1 MSESSEQ
8 IRMSCLHSRLEMF
21 CSFGLA
27 LRSDKSDVYL
37 FGVTRERT
45 EESKASNAFMAT
57 VATPI
62 LGATLK
68 SFRDWTR
75 DLEPRSTT
83 SDISDLQLGQGQG
96 YFWKKKKKRNVHF
109 GILFP

>member
-1 MSESSEQ
+1 MAS
-8 IRMSCLHSRLEMF
+8 
-21 CSFGLA
+21 
-27 LRSDKSDVYL
+27 RSDKSDVYL
-37 FGVTRERT
+37 SGVTRERA
-45 EESKASNAFMAT
+45 EGSKVSNAFMAT

-75 DLEPRSTT
+75 DLEPRST

-96 YFWKKKKKRNVHF
+96 YFWKKNVHF
-109 GILFP
+109 GVLFP